1 LRKLIVE
8 LLAIRPDDG
17 DLLPE
22 KALYLC
28 PANSIGRLADEITHN
43 AANFGLLVA
52 MNAKGVPDD
61 SILEGAKKLVSGGLA
76 CLCAWGPD
84 CERVHD
90 LFDDAALEVGA
101 ALSGDDTIM
110 TTWHSD
116 ESLEEALR
124 FFVEDAFVTSGFEGT
139 CKDWIIAPISNPVWE
154 RLIQSKIGQ
163 INSTSED

>member
-1 LRKLIVE
+1 
-8 LLAIRPDDG
+8 
-17 DLLPE
+17 
-22 KALYLC
+22 
-28 PANSIGRLADEITHN
+28 
-43 AANFGLLVA
+43 